1 MKIRKREVIPQANK
15 VFTDREEPRKS
26 FWKLF
31 EKLKANISEGD
42 DIQVLSYYGIGG
54 IGKTSL
60 LRKLMAEMNEKI
72 ESPPRTV
79 LDSLRNILTEKYN
92 FNFPM
97 FDLAVY
103 VYAKKIG
110 EKIHDNNNK
119 AEGLIEKSPFLGTVF
134 EVLGEVP
141 VFGIL
146 KKLDKCAGYV
156 KSVIEKRKR
165 DITSIDI
172 EPIEVIY
179 KRLPYYF
186 ALDLSDNLE
195 NTKIPLVILI
205 DTYETLVNEMAGVGE
220 PVNNDLWIR
229 GDDGL
234 VQNSARVFWVIA
246 GREKLRWSEINSD
259 WEDSIEQHILGNLA
273 KSDAVSFLNSAG
285 IFDEYLIDA
294 IYTLTNGTP
303 VFLDL
308 CVDNYYSILER
319 GKTPE
324 IEDFKG
330 NTTII
335 IERFLRYMDDN
346 RKDIIYLLSCMKVW
360 DDEIFNSVAKNVLS
374 GFSLTTYE
382 KIKGASFITKG
393 ENGNYTMHQTVQ
405 NVILADCPEF
415 IRNKAQKEL
424 NKYYEQTLNNISVA
438 SPKFSTLFLRYVNY
452 ILTEKYSEEDFS
464 GIYRELRQKLDDVK
478 NACQFDLLLSAMKEL
493 KEFAEKNFP
502 DSPLM
507 AKIHNDIA
515 RDFSAAGFYNESVE
529 HAELSMKMYRE
540 KFGELDE
547 RTLEATAI
555 LSGFLYLSG
564 KYKEAFEVVEKVY
577 STAVSMLGEE
587 NSTVFMLMKSLGT
600 AYFSLGKYEEALTVE
615 QNLFERAKKVLG
627 EDHLDT
633 LSAMFNL
640 GMTFDKL
647 GRYQEAVDIQEKV
660 FESAWHF

>member
-1 MKIRKREVIPQANK
+1 M
-15 VFTDREEPRKS
+15 
-26 FWKLF
+26 
-31 EKLKANISEGD
+31 
-42 DIQVLSYYGIGG
+42 
-54 IGKTSL
+54 
-60 LRKLMAEMNEKI
+60 
-72 ESPPRTV
+72 
-79 LDSLRNILTEKYN
+79 
-92 FNFPM
+92 
-97 FDLAVY
+97 
-103 VYAKKIG
+103 
-110 EKIHDNNNK
+110 
-119 AEGLIEKSPFLGTVF
+119 
-134 EVLGEVP
+134 LGEVP
-141 VFGIL
+141 VLGIL

-156 KSVIEKRKR
+156 KSLIEKRKR

-259 WEDSIEQHILGNLA
+259 WEDAIEQHILGNLA

-660 FESAWHF
+660 FEKRMALLGENNPAVLKSMHSLAVRYHRLGQHQKACDLFQKVLEKRTELLGENHPRTIHTLEGLARTYSSLGKYQKTIELEKNILERYTETLGENHPDTILAMNNLAVSYYCLGI